1 MVHTLALALFL
12 DSLFPVDIRGPE
24 EGGGWMV
31 MCAPVPLRDQGRG
44 GGMLIN
50 SAGRGS
56 PNSPCSGLP
65 SNEGE
70 RV

>member
-31 MCAPVPLRDQGRG
+31 MCAPVPLRAR
-44 GGMLIN
+44 
-50 SAGRGS
+50 
-56 PNSPCSGLP
+56 P
-65 SNEGE
+65 GE
-70 RV
+70 RGWNVDQLSRQRVTQLPVLRAPFK